1 MKILYINLR
10 NYIGIYNGMGLNELE
25 IDFSKCMYKT
35 IQIKGGNGR
44 GKSSLMKAIHPLPDS
59 NDALIPCEPAHKLLT
74 LLDNNTIYDIKIIHG
89 VKSNGNRETTK
100 AYITKHS
107 PNGESLELNP
117 NGNVS
122 SYKDVLFTE
131 FLLDSNLLALSQVSG
146 DERGLVDK
154 IPSERK
160 KFVNSIIDT
169 LQAYNNIYKILTKKS
184 SIYKSLLNST
194 VNKIEN
200 IGNEHK
206 LKIKLQTITSRLE
219 QLIKDKEKY
228 NNEIINLK
236 SKINIIDSDGSI
248 QNAYKNIYDNITSIN
263 DKLTKVTASIDS
275 LKSRLNLAEL
285 DNESIQ
291 ENYKKILED
300 KNNMSNRL
308 EICQTVIDNLLSS
321 REEDSNYIQNK
332 TAKLDSIT
340 SEKNYLDLKKFIKQT
355 TIKVNEMK
363 SIIDRL
369 GIKDISNIS
378 KDEFISAINIIHDI
392 KEYIN
397 SLRYSYNH
405 IIIEKA
411 LPYAKSNTKID
422 IKTIM
427 NKIDEQN
434 TKIESLNTQYQEYT
448 AYLKSME
455 KLSLRPSNCK
465 IDTCDFIKDSLF
477 AKEKQPNEMLDK
489 LDKELIK
496 HKQLLTQLKES
507 LEESHTV
514 NECIDVINTMFK
526 SIDTYLYSLNK
537 LPYVDMVTN
546 KDILM
551 NNILSDYEFKELDNI
566 YELIEYSN
574 IIDEYKSL
582 SEQLKDMKGEY
593 KLYEAKQTIIDELTL
608 DINTLNKKLQE
619 DSKTILEKNDELNK
633 LKVKL
638 EVYNSY
644 INDYEE
650 LLKLNNDYNAL
661 MLLKKDEGEKYSK
674 IKNDITFIKESQDK
688 IESLESIYSDI
699 VRDIEPLTREKSKIV
714 YNLALLEQYNSEMVN
729 YQNNYNSIEI
739 IRKYSSPNGGIQTL
753 FMEIYMNKT
762 LELANELL
770 SLLFGGDYILDNF
783 IINDTEFRIPCIG
796 QGIKNSDV
804 SSMSTSQKC
813 MISMIL
819 SFVLLQQAGSRYNI
833 IKLDE
838 IDGGLDTE
846 NRLQFLEVL
855 KKQIELL
862 NTEQV
867 IIISHNSEMDSSE
880 SDIIQLKTSST
891 EISEGN
897 IIFSC

>member
-1 MKILYINLR
+1 
-10 NYIGIYNGMGLNELE
+10 
-25 IDFSKCMYKT
+25 
-35 IQIKGGNGR
+35 
-44 GKSSLMKAIHPLPDS
+44 
-59 NDALIPCEPAHKLLT
+59 
-74 LLDNNTIYDIKIIHG
+74 
-89 VKSNGNRETTK
+89 
-100 AYITKHS
+100 
-107 PNGESLELNP
+107 
-117 NGNVS
+117 
-122 SYKDVLFTE
+122 
-131 FLLDSNLLALSQVSG
+131 
-146 DERGLVDK
+146 
-154 IPSERK
+154 
-160 KFVNSIIDT
+160 
-169 LQAYNNIYKILTKKS
+169 
-184 SIYKSLLNST
+184 
-194 VNKIEN
+194 
-200 IGNEHK
+200 
-206 LKIKLQTITSRLE
+206 
-219 QLIKDKEKY
+219 
-228 NNEIINLK
+228 
-236 SKINIIDSDGSI
+236 
-248 QNAYKNIYDNITSIN
+248 
-263 DKLTKVTASIDS
+263 
-275 LKSRLNLAEL
+275 
-285 DNESIQ
+285 
-291 ENYKKILED
+291 
-300 KNNMSNRL
+300 
-308 EICQTVIDNLLSS
+308 
-321 REEDSNYIQNK
+321 
-332 TAKLDSIT
+332 
-340 SEKNYLDLKKFIKQT
+340 
-355 TIKVNEMK
+355 
-363 SIIDRL
+363 
-369 GIKDISNIS
+369 
-378 KDEFISAINIIHDI
+378 
-392 KEYIN
+392 
-397 SLRYSYNH
+397 
-405 IIIEKA
+405 
-411 LPYAKSNTKID
+411 
-422 IKTIM
+422 
-427 NKIDEQN
+427 
-434 TKIESLNTQYQEYT
+434 
-448 AYLKSME
+448 
-455 KLSLRPSNCK
+455 
-465 IDTCDFIKDSLF
+465 
-477 AKEKQPNEMLDK
+477 
-489 LDKELIK
+489 
-496 HKQLLTQLKES
+496 
-507 LEESHTV
+507 
-514 NECIDVINTMFK
+514 MFK

>member
-1 MKILYINLR
+1 
-10 NYIGIYNGMGLNELE
+10 
-25 IDFSKCMYKT
+25 
-35 IQIKGGNGR
+35 
-44 GKSSLMKAIHPLPDS
+44 
-59 NDALIPCEPAHKLLT
+59 
-74 LLDNNTIYDIKIIHG
+74 
-89 VKSNGNRETTK
+89 
-100 AYITKHS
+100 
-107 PNGESLELNP
+107 
-117 NGNVS
+117 
-122 SYKDVLFTE
+122 
-131 FLLDSNLLALSQVSG
+131 
-146 DERGLVDK
+146 
-154 IPSERK
+154 
-160 KFVNSIIDT
+160 
-169 LQAYNNIYKILTKKS
+169 
-184 SIYKSLLNST
+184 
-194 VNKIEN
+194 
-200 IGNEHK
+200 
-206 LKIKLQTITSRLE
+206 
-219 QLIKDKEKY
+219 
-228 NNEIINLK
+228 
-236 SKINIIDSDGSI
+236 
-248 QNAYKNIYDNITSIN
+248 
-263 DKLTKVTASIDS
+263 
-275 LKSRLNLAEL
+275 
-285 DNESIQ
+285 
-291 ENYKKILED
+291 
-300 KNNMSNRL
+300 MSNRL

-363 SIIDRL
+363 SIIDKL

-422 IKTIM
+422 IKIIM

-434 TKIESLNTQYQEYT
+434 NKIESLNVQYQEYT